1 MLMDLIRN
9 LTAKFRNEDGAIAIE
24 YGVVAA
30 FVILVIA
37 AALFAFGDTIA
48 AWLQAL
54 GAMLPTSPD
63 FAG

>member
-9 LTAKFRNEDGAIAIE
+9 LTAKVRNEDGAIAIE

-37 AALFAFGDTIA
+37 AALWAFGGQIA
-48 AWLQAL
+48 GWLTAL
-54 GAMLPTSPD
+54 AGMLPLTP
-63 FAG
+63 